1 MSIRINR
8 VYTRSGDDGETGLVG
23 GERVRKECPRI
34 EAFGT
39 VDELNSAVGVAIAE
53 CTDGT
58 SLNAVRTDLLWVQQK
73 LFDLGSYLATP
84 PETFQAGMPMPTA
97 DDVQRLETTMDVW
110 GTDLPALTS
119 FVLPGGGRLGAL
131 LHAARTVC
139 RRAER
144 ETFRLH
150 RDTPL
155 DASALAFL
163 NRLSDFFFVAA
174 RHVGRLLGE
183 PETLWTPEQTPKT
196 GAEG

>member
-1 MSIRINR
+1 MPIRINR
-8 VYTRSGDDGETGLVG
+8 VYTRAGDDGETGLVG
-23 GERVRKECPRI
+23 GQRVRKDCPRI

-39 VDELNSAVGVAIAE
+39 VDELNSAVGVALAD
-53 CTDGT
+53 CTDV
-58 SLNAVRTDLLWVQQK
+58 SLQTVRADLLWVQQK
-73 LFDLGSYLATP
+73 LFDLGAYLATP
-84 PETFQAGMPMPTA
+84 PEVIKAGMPIPTT
-97 DDVQRLETTMDVW
+97 DDVKRLETTMDAW
-110 GTDLPALTS
+110 GKDLEALTS

-144 ETFRLH
+144 ETLRLH
-150 RDTPL
+150 GDTPV
-155 DASALAFL
+155 DATALAFL

-183 PETLWTPEQTPKT
+183 PETLWTPGQTPKT